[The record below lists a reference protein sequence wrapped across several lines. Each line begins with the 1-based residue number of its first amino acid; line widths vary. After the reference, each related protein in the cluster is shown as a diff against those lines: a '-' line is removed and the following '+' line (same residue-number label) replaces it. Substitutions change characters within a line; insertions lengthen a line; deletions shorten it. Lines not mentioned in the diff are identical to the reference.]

1 MLTMS
6 AETVACFYWQ
16 GLTID
21 RLTNMVYTGQ
31 RGPARERLDRRAC
44 REFVER
50 AVLASIRTAWDSR

>member
-31 RGPARERLDRRAC
+31 RGSARERLSRVAC

-50 AVLASIRTAWDSR
+50 AILASIRTTWDSR